1 LIRILYVINLN
12 CLHRFIQNKEI
23 VCIKKINDLIFVI
36 CNLKFNDNQVK
47 KQANDFEEVSND
59 LSSNDDWI
67 ILKEKHVINDADVIN
82 NAIRRK
88 NSKENERD
96 DEEIFND
103 TEIESHEDLEIQ
115 NVVNL
120 DNSRSLKLNIVNN
133 IGVDICT
140 SS

>member
-1 LIRILYVINLN
+1 MI
-12 CLHRFIQNKEI
+12 
-23 VCIKKINDLIFVI
+23 IK
-36 CNLKFNDNQVK
+36 VK
-47 KQANDFEEVSND
+47 KQANDFEEVLND

-67 ILKEKHVINDADVIN
+67 IVKEKHVINDVDVIN

-103 TEIESHEDLEIQ
+103 TEIESHGTEDLEIQ

-133 IGVDICT
+133 IGVDIYT